1 MAYFAVYEVETGE
14 IQNLIECPQF
24 LVETIHLDEG
34 QQFLEVDHQVS
45 AKKYVIKN
53 NVLVLRD

>member
-14 IQNLIECPQF
+14 IQNLIECPEF
-24 LVETIHLDEG
+24 LVESIHLDEG

-45 AKKYVIKN
+45 ANKYLIKDDE
-53 NVLVLRD
+53 LVLMD